1 MMMIKGIVLMT
12 MATTF
17 FTCSLLSGIPKEKDV
32 QAITVTDIESIQDA
46 KHAKEINIVFVG
58 NEETKVTPEEYRLLL
73 RVCMSECGGEYGE
86 PLDGKI
92 AVVETILNRSE
103 IYRKSIEEVVYE
115 PYQYSTS
122 DNGEPDETVEQAVDI
137 ALRENIYPD
146 DMIYFRTGNYHSF
159 GEPYQQIGNHYFS
172 LKESD

>member
-1 MMMIKGIVLMT
+1 MMRIKGIVLMT

-17 FTCSLLSGIPKEKDV
+17 FACSILSGMPKEKDV
-32 QAITVTDIESIQDA
+32 HAITVTDIESIQDVN
-46 KHAKEINIVFVG
+46 HAKDINIVFVG
-58 NEETKVTPEEYRLLL
+58 NEETNVAPEEYQLLL

-103 IYRKSIEEVVYE
+103 IYGKTIEEVIYE
-115 PYQYSTS
+115 PYQYSVAN
-122 DNGEPDETVEQAVDI
+122 NGEPDETVIEAVDI
-137 ALRENIYPD
+137 ALSSNTYPD
-146 DMIYFRTGNYHSF
+146 DMIYFRAGYYHSF

-172 LKESD
+172 LKGE